1 MYRQYSRSVSEPSIV
16 RDGMFHVKVL
26 LPVTEPGCLADVLG
40 REHCP
45 DGGETSRR
53 WVDEAGH
60 RALIASG
67 RLSLRRYAKD
77 GLASV
82 TARERQQAA
91 KSGHRMPTK
100 LVAIQYFGTAKVF
113 LTISTDPANYLSR
126 LAARH
131 RAYGSRP
138 IIR

>member
-1 MYRQYSRSVSEPSIV
+1 MYRQYLRSGGEPSIV

-26 LPVTEPGCLADVLG
+26 LPVTEPGCLVDVLG

-45 DGGETSRR
+45 GGGETSRR
-53 WVDEAGH
+53 WVDEAGR

-91 KSGHRMPTK
+91 QS
-100 LVAIQYFGTAKVF
+100 V
-113 LTISTDPANYLSR
+113 
-126 LAARH
+126 
-131 RAYGSRP
+131 
-138 IIR
+138 